1 MSYNP
6 DFDDNE
12 GAVAGDPQETD
23 GINRADDMGPSGK
36 ESQGKFGNDD
46 IAAEINHFL
55 KTPRF
60 PGDICITL
68 TMPDTYLK
76 KAKDKVNL
84 ALWNA
89 YKKYARTV
97 RRTDRYGNEFTV
109 PGFGMFDILATLAPM
124 VDPIKFN
131 LILENDIKQKVAEEK
146 GIKIT
151 DAELDYVAK
160 HPVKSSDERKD
171 SGDIVTC
178 PECHGTGEIDG
189 ETCPLCLGEGRVRR
203 VVEDVDA
210 VEPDFDSMDINMDQI
225 DAIMS
230 GMKADTGDMK
240 DGSV

>member
-1 MSYNP
+1 MSYST

-12 GAVAGDPQETD
+12 NYAGDPQETD
-23 GINRADDMGPSGK
+23 GVNRADEMGPTGK
-36 ESQGKFGNDD
+36 ERQGKFGN
-46 IAAEINHFL
+46 AEIADEINQFL
-55 KTPRF
+55 MRQRF

-97 RRTDRYGNEFTV
+97 HRVDRDGNEYDA
-109 PGFGMFDILATLAPM
+109 PGFGMFDILMTLAPM
-124 VDPIKFN
+124 VDPNKFS
-131 LILENDIKQKVAEEK
+131 LILENDIKQKVAEER
-146 GIKIT
+146 GIRIT

-160 HPVKSSDERKD
+160 HPAKLGDSRKED
-171 SGDIVTC
+171 GDIVTC

-189 ETCPLCLGEGRVRR
+189 EECPLCLGEGRVRK

-210 VEPDFDSMDINMDQI
+210 VEPDDLDSMDINIDQI
-225 DAIMS
+225 DEIMMEMNN
-230 GMKADTGDMK
+230 GQ
-240 DGSV
+240 V